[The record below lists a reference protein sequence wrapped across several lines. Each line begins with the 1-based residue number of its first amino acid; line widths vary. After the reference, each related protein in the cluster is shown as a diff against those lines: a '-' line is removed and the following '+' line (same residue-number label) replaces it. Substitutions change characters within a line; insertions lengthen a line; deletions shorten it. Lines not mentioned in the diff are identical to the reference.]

1 MLANYN
7 RGLTDT
13 TVDNS
18 EDSTAD
24 KTREDSELIEEHKKM
39 EGESINEAQRMTTKE
54 KVAKL
59 KEDLLKRK
67 AVLRGEIT
75 EEVQEL

>member
-1 MLANYN
+1 MLSNYN
-7 RGLTDT
+7 RGITDT

-54 KVAKL
+54 KV
-59 KEDLLKRK
+59 
-67 AVLRGEIT
+67 
-75 EEVQEL
+75 

>member
-1 MLANYN
+1 MQANYN
-7 RGLTDT
+7 RGMIDT

-39 EGESINEAQRMTTKE
+39 EGDMLNEAQRMTTKE
-54 KVAKL
+54 KV
-59 KEDLLKRK
+59 
-67 AVLRGEIT
+67 
-75 EEVQEL
+75 